1 MSSCFYILQ
10 PDLRQLEELLGRSR
24 ASAVLADGE
33 GFCAAEEFFFRQVH
47 TILVDKLF
55 VFNKLE
61 DKKAGDAVEIVLPD
75 LEAQIFNNMMLNNG
89 GNAQ

>member
-1 MSSCFYILQ
+1 MRNDIARKLSVILIVAGV
-10 PDLRQLEELLGRSR
+10 LCIAGALG
-24 ASAVLADGE
+24 
-33 GFCAAEEFFFRQVH
+33 
-47 TILVDKLF
+47 LF